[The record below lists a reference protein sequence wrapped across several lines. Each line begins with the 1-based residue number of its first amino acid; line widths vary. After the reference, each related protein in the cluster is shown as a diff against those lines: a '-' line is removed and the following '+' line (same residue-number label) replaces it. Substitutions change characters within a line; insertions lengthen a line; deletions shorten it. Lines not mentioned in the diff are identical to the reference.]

1 MNNSK
6 PFVRKIIYI
15 AAIGLLLI
23 PLSMVSR
30 PEIRDGN
37 GNIENAGGQLSKLR
51 EQYSLSQAKL
61 AEIDPASET
70 MKLASLGL
78 RGVAVNM
85 LWMQAME
92 HKKKENYD
100 QLASTLKALTKI
112 QPNFVMVWKYQA
124 HNLAYN
130 VSMEF
135 DDYEYR
141 YHWVKRGLAFLKEGV
156 AYNKT
161 DHRMTDELGFFTGN
175 KIGKS
180 DEKDS
185 FRRMFRRDDVFHKE
199 MSDFIDPESYDTRGY
214 GPDNWKMAY
223 QWYDYS
229 RRLVQEQSCPQWTS
243 DMMFLMYRPSQL
255 RNQGMSLQ
263 NEYRTDEITQEIWQ
277 TASDEWLSYG
287 AEPISNTLGITI
299 TLEGMA
305 KNEKELQ
312 NLRAQLDELV
322 PEAREQQLESLKEIA
337 KVSDDEMYA
346 YELPFDQRSDEQ
358 IRIAREV
365 HAKLQY
371 FDANLEDKI
380 AAQASSQD
388 QRKAKRIVN
397 DIKRV
402 IKEMATID
410 KDSGT
415 TNYVFWKARTGA
427 ESTDICVRARQ
438 ALFDAEEMRRKSIY
452 DDEFDRDFKTKEITI
467 TKQGAISLHLDA
479 FEKWHEVLEQ
489 NPDLKKG
496 PTADDLARS
505 MEEFRDMLDI
515 SSRDW
520 PNDFPLQD
528 LIDKRKEAGES
539 DGLPTSD
546 ELEEMRSA
554 FEEDTDVESD
564 GGDNPEESND
574 EAGQDDTGDTATD
587 SESDPS
593 DDDVDQ

>member
-1 MNNSK
+1 MNNAN

-23 PLSMVSR
+23 PLSLVSR

-51 EQYSLSQAKL
+51 EEYSLSQAKL

-112 QPNFVMVWKYQA
+112 QPNFVKVWKFQA

-141 YHWVKRGLAFLKEGV
+141 YHWVKRGIAFLKEGV

-175 KIGKS
+175 KFGKS
-180 DEKDS
+180 DERDS
-185 FRRMFRRDDVFHKE
+185 FRRMFRRDDEFHSE

-223 QWYDYS
+223 QWYDFS
-229 RRLVQEQSCPQWTS
+229 RRLVQEQSYPQRSS
-243 DMMFLMYRPSQL
+243 DMMFYMYRPSQL
-255 RNQGMSLQ
+255 RNQAMSLQ
-263 NEYRTDEITQEIWQ
+263 NEYRTDEIIQEIWR
-277 TASDEWLSYG
+277 ASNDEWLDYG
-287 AEPISNTLGITI
+287 EEPISNTLGVTI
-299 TLEGMA
+299 TLEGMV
-305 KNEKELQ
+305 KNEKELES
-312 NLRAQLDELV
+312 LREQLDEIV
-322 PEAREQQLESLKEIA
+322 PGVRQEQLAVLKDLAEI
-337 KVSDDEMYA
+337 SDEEMYA
-346 YELPFDQRSDEQ
+346 FELPFDQRNDEQ

-365 HAKLQY
+365 QAKLQY
-371 FDANLEDKI
+371 YDADLEDKI
-380 AAQASSQD
+380 AMQAKPDD
-388 QRKAKRIVN
+388 QLKARRIVEE
-397 DIKRV
+397 IKRV
-402 IKEMATID
+402 IRQMATID

-415 TNYVFWKARTGA
+415 VNYAFWKARTKA

-438 ALFDAEEMRRKSIY
+438 ALFDADEMRRKSIY
-452 DDEFDRDFKTKEITI
+452 DDEFDRDFKTKKITI
-467 TKQGAISLHLDA
+467 TKRGAISQYLDA
-479 FEKWHEVLEQ
+479 FAKWHEVLEQ
-489 NPDLKKG
+489 NPDLQEG
-496 PTADDLARS
+496 PLSDDLARA
-505 MEEFRDMLDI
+505 MEEFREILVT
-515 SSRDW
+515 SNREW
-520 PNDFPLQD
+520 PEDFPLQD
-528 LIDKRKEAGES
+528 LIDARRADGEP
-539 DGLPTSD
+539 DALPTSE
-546 ELEEMRSA
+546 ELEEMRSG
-554 FEEDTDVESD
+554 FEEDSDEEPAEEMDVQSREL
-564 GGDNPEESND
+564 P
-574 EAGQDDTGDTATD
+574 T
-587 SESDPS
+587 PV
-593 DDDVDQ
+593 DDVDSEIVPGAEDDQ